1 MPEFTGGRGGRTRSQ
16 LDNEVNLKDNGH
28 EGALSKKSI
37 AKLRN
42 ALNWLISS
50 AKMKR
55 VYSKKEKKAFWFK
68 VNFITLTV
76 PPQANGIVSEKLFK
90 KALHAWLIYAQKYFY
105 LKNYVWKVES
115 HEDGRLHVHL
125 CTDTFIHYNKLR
137 TSWNKTLDHN
147 GLLDSYFLKFGNKN
161 PPSTDVHATR
171 KVNDVV
177 AYICEYMA
185 KKPTF
190 KQPFSGRIWS
200 CNYEL
205 SHKNQCKL
213 NLDPTEMAEV
223 TRSLAHKQI
232 KYSAIESKPDM
243 LGQVKHIGE
252 LYIVNQHCW
261 SNIIKGIIKDKYD
274 QHRFYIRSKT
284 QTPPMSY
291 FEIEY
296 FSEKN
301 ISEYQQ
307 KSEQLNPKS
316 LCKTNEVTPKTG
328 QMKYALLF

>member
-1 MPEFTGGRGGRTRSQ
+1 
-16 LDNEVNLKDNGH
+16 
-28 EGALSKKSI
+28 
-37 AKLRN
+37 
-42 ALNWLISS
+42 
-50 AKMKR
+50 
-55 VYSKKEKKAFWFK
+55 
-68 VNFITLTV
+68 
-76 PPQANGIVSEKLFK
+76 
-90 KALHAWLIYAQKYFY
+90 
-105 LKNYVWKVES
+105 
-115 HEDGRLHVHL
+115 
-125 CTDTFIHYNKLR
+125 
-137 TSWNKTLDHN
+137 
-147 GLLDSYFLKFGNKN
+147 
-161 PPSTDVHATR
+161 
-171 KVNDVV
+171 
-177 AYICEYMA
+177 MA
-185 KKPTF
+185 KKPKF

-274 QHRFYIRSKT
+274 EHRFYIRSKT
-284 QTPPMSY
+284 QSPPMSY

-307 KSEQLNPKS
+307 KSEQLNTKS
-316 LCKTNEVTPKTG
+316 LCKTNEVIPKIG
-328 QMKYALLF
+328 QMKFALLF